1 MTISDPIGDLLTR
14 IRNAQRVGKKDLM
27 SPYSNARA
35 NVLNVLAAEGY
46 IRGFSVV
53 KNESGRDELKVE
65 LKYLEGQPVIRTIER
80 VSKPGRRVYS
90 SIKDLK
96 LVSNGLGI
104 NILSTSEGVVSDVQA
119 RKKAVGGEVICTV
132 F

>member
-14 IRNAQRVGKKDLM
+14 IRNAQRVGKKDLI
-27 SPYSNARA
+27 SPFSKARA
-35 NVLNVLAAEGY
+35 NVLNVLATEGY

-53 KNESGRDELKVE
+53 KNAEGRDELRIE

-90 SIKDLK
+90 AIKDLK

-104 NILSTSEGVVSDVQA
+104 NILSTSEGVMSDVQA
-119 RKKAVGGEVICTV
+119 RKKAIGGEVICTV

>member
-14 IRNAQRVGKKDLM
+14 IRNAQRVGKKDLT
-27 SPYSNARA
+27 SPFSKARA

-53 KNESGRDELKVE
+53 KNENGRDELRVE

-90 SIKDLK
+90 AIKDLK

-104 NILSTSEGVVSDVQA
+104 NILSTSEGVMSDVQA
-119 RKKAVGGEVICTV
+119 RKKEIGGEVICTV

>member
-46 IRGFSVV
+46 IRGFLVV

-104 NILSTSEGVVSDVQA
+104 NILSTSEGVMSDVQA

>member
-1 MTISDPIGDLLTR
+1 M
-14 IRNAQRVGKKDLM
+14 
-27 SPYSNARA
+27 
-35 NVLNVLAAEGY
+35 
-46 IRGFSVV
+46 V

-104 NILSTSEGVVSDVQA
+104 NILSTSEGVMSDVQA

>member
-27 SPYSNARA
+27 SPHSTARA
-35 NVLNVLAAEGY
+35 NVLNVLATEGY

-53 KNESGRDELKVE
+53 KNENGRDELRVE
-65 LKYLEGQPVIRTIER
+65 LKYLEGQPVIKAIDR

-104 NILSTSEGVVSDVQA
+104 NILSTSEGVMSDVQA
-119 RKKAVGGEVICTV
+119 RRKAVGGEVICTV

>member
-1 MTISDPIGDLLTR
+1 MTILDPVGDLITR
-14 IRNAQRVGKKDLM
+14 IRNAQRVKHKDLT
-27 SPYSNARA
+27 SPHSREREG
-35 NVLNVLAAEGY
+35 VLKVLTEEGY
-46 IRGFSVV
+46 IRGFSVI
-53 KNESGRDELKVE
+53 KGATGKDELRVE
-65 LKYLEGQPVIRTIER
+65 LKYIEGEPVIKTIAR

-104 NILSTSEGVVSDVQA
+104 NILSTSEGVISDVQA
-119 RKKAVGGEVICTV
+119 RKKAIGGEVICTV

>member
-14 IRNAQRVGKKDLM
+14 IRNAQRVGKKDLT
-27 SPYSNARA
+27 SPHSTARA

-53 KNESGRDELKVE
+53 KNEKGRDELRVE
-65 LKYLEGQPVIRTIER
+65 LKYLEGQPVIRTIAR
-80 VSKPGRRVYS
+80 VSTPGRRVYS

-104 NILSTSEGVVSDVQA
+104 NILSTSEGVMSDVQA
-119 RKKAVGGEVICTV
+119 RKKAVGGEIICTV

>member
-14 IRNAQRVGKKDLM
+14 IRNAQRVGKKDLI
-27 SPYSNARA
+27 SPHSTARA
-35 NVLNVLAAEGY
+35 NVLNVLTAEGY

-53 KNESGRDELKVE
+53 KSESGRDELKVE

-104 NILSTSEGVVSDVQA
+104 NILSTSEGVMSDVQA
-119 RKKAVGGEVICTV
+119 RKKMVGGEVICTV

>member
-14 IRNAQRVGKKDLM
+14 IRNAQRVGKKDLT
-27 SPYSNARA
+27 SPHSRARA
-35 NVLNVLAAEGY
+35 DVLSVLTTEGY

-53 KNESGRDELKVE
+53 KNEDGRDELRIE
-65 LKYLEGQPVIRTIER
+65 LKYLEGQPVIRTIDR

-104 NILSTSEGVVSDVQA
+104 NILSTSEGVMSDIQA
-119 RKKAVGGEVICTV
+119 RKKAVGGEIICTV

>member
-27 SPYSNARA
+27 SPHSTARA
-35 NVLNVLAAEGY
+35 NVLNVLATEGY

-53 KNESGRDELKVE
+53 KNENGRDELRVE
-65 LKYLEGQPVIRTIER
+65 LKYLEGQPVIKTIDR

-104 NILSTSEGVVSDVQA
+104 NILSTSEGVMSDVQA
-119 RKKAVGGEVICTV
+119 RRKAVGGEVICTV

>member
-14 IRNAQRVGKKDLM
+14 IRNAQRVGKKDLT
-27 SPYSNARA
+27 SPYSTARA
-35 NVLNVLAAEGY
+35 NVLNVLVAEGY
-46 IRGFSVV
+46 IRGFSVF
-53 KNESGRDELKVE
+53 KNENGRDELKVE
-65 LKYLEGQPVIRTIER
+65 LKYLEGQPVIRTIDR

-90 SIKDLK
+90 AIKDLK

-104 NILSTSEGVVSDVQA
+104 NILSTSEGVMSDVQA
-119 RKKAVGGEVICTV
+119 RKKAIGGEIICTV

>member
-104 NILSTSEGVVSDVQA
+104 NILSTSEGVMSDVQA